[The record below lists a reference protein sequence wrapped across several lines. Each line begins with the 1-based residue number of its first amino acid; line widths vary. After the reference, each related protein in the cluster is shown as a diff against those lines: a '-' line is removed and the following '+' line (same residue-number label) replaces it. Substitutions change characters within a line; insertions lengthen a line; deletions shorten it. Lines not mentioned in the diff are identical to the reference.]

1 MERYFM
7 DINKLIANCPY
18 NLVCR
23 AYLAS
28 TSMLRKELS
37 ANGVGEVKPAYL
49 GVLMI
54 LWEQDG
60 LQASKLGKKAG
71 LEPSSMTGMI
81 DRMERDGLIERQS
94 DPDDRRALRIFL
106 TENGR
111 TAQTIITK
119 VVDEAL
125 TSMFKGISDQ
135 EMETTKKV
143 LKKFI
148 ENMQRKKRKTINSP

>member
-1 MERYFM
+1 M
-7 DINKLIANCPY
+7 DINELIMNCPY
-18 NLVCR
+18 YFVSR

-28 TSMLRKELS
+28 TSMLRKELG

-54 LWEQDG
+54 LWDQDG

-94 DPDDRRALRIFL
+94 DPNDRRALKIFL
-106 TENGR
+106 TEKGR
-111 TAQTIITK
+111 AAQTPVTK

-125 TSMFKGISDQ
+125 ASMFEGISDQ
-135 EMETTKKV
+135 EMETTVKV

-148 ENMQRKKRKTINSP
+148 ENMQMKKK

>member
-1 MERYFM
+1 M

-18 NLVCR
+18 YFVSR

-28 TSMLRKELS
+28 TSMLRKELG

-94 DPDDRRALRIFL
+94 DPNDRRALKIFL
-106 TENGR
+106 TEKGR
-111 TAQTIITK
+111 AAQAPVTK
-119 VVDEAL
+119 VVDHAL
-125 TSMFKGISDQ
+125 TSMVEGISDQ

-143 LKKFI
+143 LKSFI
-148 ENMQRKKRKTINSP
+148 ENMQMKKK